1 MRIANLAGRL
11 TLVVNEAEGVDVA
24 EESRGLFGPDPQRVY
39 DDWDAF
45 RDWARTVEPTGLV
58 PLDRARLEA
67 PVPSPRQ
74 VFAVGVN
81 YAEHAREA
89 GYPADAQPIV
99 FTKFATSLCGPE
111 TVVTLPS
118 ASVDWEVEMV
128 VIIGRGGHRIGREEA
143 WDHVAG
149 MMVGQDLSDRE
160 LQMQGTRPQ
169 FSLGK
174 SWPRF
179 GPTGPWLVTPDELP
193 DPDDLALRSILN
205 GTVVQESRT
214 SYMIDDVAALI
225 AKLSAVC
232 PLLPGDMIFTG
243 TPDGVGN
250 ARTPKWFLTDGDV
263 LVSEIEGLGQ
273 MTTSFVSETAGSR
286 VPMARTGQGA

>member
-1 MRIANLAGRL
+1 MRLANLDGRL
-11 TLVVNEAEGVDVA
+11 TLVVTDTEGVDVA
-24 EESRGLFGPDPQRVY
+24 AASAGRFGPDPQRIY

-45 RDWARTVEPTGLV
+45 RTWVDTADMSSRVTMDG
-58 PLDRARLEA
+58 ARLGA
-67 PVPSPRQ
+67 PVPWPRQ
-74 VFAVGVN
+74 VFAVGIN

-89 GYPADAQPIV
+89 GYPSDSQPIV

-128 VIIGRGGHRIGREEA
+128 VVIGRRGHQVQRDAA

-149 MMVGQDLSDRE
+149 LMVGQDISDRE

-174 SWPRF
+174 SWPHF
-179 GPTGPWLVTPDELP
+179 GPTGPWVVTPDELP
-193 DPDDLALRSILN
+193 DPNDLALRSILN

-214 SYMIDDVAALI
+214 SFMIDDVAALI

-232 PLLPGDMIFTG
+232 PLLPGDLIFTG

-250 ARTPKWFLTDGDV
+250 ARDPKWFLSDGDV
-263 LVSEIEGLGQ
+263 LVSEIEGLGR
-273 MTTSFVSETAGSR
+273 MTTSFVTGAEQAGTPVAS
-286 VPMARTGQGA
+286 TGLGV